1 MRLAHPAIVHNRAA
15 VRRAPAMGQPET
27 RLASITIAHPG
38 LAAAD
43 RATATARAIR
53 TAGAPPGRAATTTH
67 PMGPAVMRSS
77 ALIRRGPILHQAAAI
92 LRRLAPTLRR
102 AAAMALMVA
111 EGATGATTA
120 IVAAGALVATV
131 EVAGATTV
139 VMAVAAVAFTVAV
152 AAAASTVAAA
162 AAASTV
168 AVVAAAPTVAVATM
182 VANTEF

>member
-1 MRLAHPAIVHNRAA
+1 MRLAHPAIAHNRAA

-131 EVAGATTV
+131 EVAVAAAATSGAGEAAATGAAVVAAATTA
-139 VMAVAAVAFTVAV
+139 AVAAVAA
-152 AAAASTVAAA
+152 
-162 AAASTV
+162 
-168 AVVAAAPTVAVATM
+168 
-182 VANTEF
+182 